1 MLDLINRYCHGF
13 VALPVIQA
21 LRKQAFFCIF
31 NDGKAVSF
39 DGLLTNTHANS
50 GHLKAALRL
59 LESLEILT
67 FDQVYRA
74 GPRFDWPTLLPD
86 NVESL
91 LRLDF
96 STDSQQTID
105 YWLDQALGHW
115 SIQDSLLAD
124 FLDGL
129 WLLPLF
135 FQQKLDRGGRDFDEA
150 FQFLAQR
157 DRLRQCFLNK
167 GWIERQDGRHVFSAA
182 GRHLSERIF
191 IAGTVFSY
199 RPMLADMGE
208 LLFGDAGKVFGRD
221 AEGHENHLDRLLN
234 VQASGFQHERYFKDC
249 QAIIV
254 EIFNQLPIE
263 TQPDYIA
270 DMGCGDGTLLKRVY
284 QVIESQTE
292 RGRRLDRHPLMLI
305 GADYNQKALS
315 ATAAT
320 LAELPHKTIQA
331 DIGNPDRFLLDLHAA
346 GIANTGKVLHIRS
359 FLDHDRPYIAP
370 TLHDQLRQRAEGRTH
385 GVYID
390 GHGQAIDA
398 RVVYQSL
405 VEHLS
410 RWSGIIGDSGAMFL
424 EVHSLP
430 PKVIARYLDQCENL
444 HFDAYHAFSGQMLV
458 DADEFLWAAAES
470 SLFPRLA
477 YARHYPRTLP
487 FSRITLNWFEKRPY
501 RLRPAFS
508 EDLAALV
515 DLDQACWPAHLTAGR
530 DRIAARLARFPQG
543 QYVLEQQGEVIGALY
558 TQRIKQ
564 QAALDRTTFQQL
576 PELHDA
582 QGAILQIL
590 GMNITPRVQH
600 LGLGDQILDFLLYVC
615 GLDGNCDAVVGIS
628 RCKQFAEQDG
638 LTMAQYLQKCRD
650 SGQWDTV
657 LHFHVH
663 HGAEVV
669 KPIAN
674 YWPEDVENAGY
685 GILVRYSMAAA
696 ERHGQDSI
704 AAASTADAATT
715 AKVVN
720 EAIRTILG
728 ESRKAMFSPDRALME
743 MGLDSL
749 DLLELRALLSKQ
761 LGVPLEPMFF
771 FSYGTANAINAYFN
785 GESAKPAAM
794 RPLLS
799 LPDSVATEKL
809 AAQQRQFDV
818 AVVGMA
824 CRFPGG
830 VRSADGFWQYLCGGR
845 HGIGMVPPER
855 WDYRLYQ
862 PDANPYGGF
871 IDDVDQFDAEFFHLT
886 PREARL
892 IDPQH
897 RLLMETAW
905 EAFEQ
910 AGINPRSAQQTG
922 VFVGLSA
929 HDYELLA
936 AEKNRDRHY
945 DVYHAIGNS
954 AAMAAGRL
962 AYFFGFNGP
971 AVSIDTACSSS
982 LLAVRQAYESLRRS
996 DCRLALAGGVNLM
1009 LAPDLTIAFSKSGML
1024 AADGRC
1030 KTFDAEADGYVR
1042 SEGCGLVL
1050 LKPLTDAIRDRDR
1063 IFAVIKGAA
1072 VNQDGASNGIT
1083 APNGLAQQAL
1093 MRQALID
1100 AELPATAVSV
1110 LEAHGTGT
1118 SLGDPIEIESVAKI
1132 YGEGRTADHPLVIG
1146 SVKTNIGHTEAAAG
1160 VAGLI
1165 KLCLALKHRFIP
1177 PHLHFKHLNPRIA
1190 LAEIPATVPFEG
1202 MAWPKQADRPRTA
1215 AISAFGFSGTNVH
1228 MIVAEAEEAESPE
1241 AIDLACV
1248 LPLSAQTP
1256 EALQALV
1263 QDYKRYLTAGKSLNL
1278 LNIAA
1283 TAATGRQHFGQRLAI
1298 AAANSE
1304 QLRDKLNQCGQAAY
1318 PVSAPAETAFLF
1330 TGQGAQYLQMAR
1342 ALYCSR
1348 SYFRQVF
1355 DQCSELFAAFL
1366 ECSIAEVLFGEDGS
1380 EQALQQTGLTQP
1392 ALFTL
1397 EYALAKQ
1404 WQQWGVEPDVMIG
1417 HSIGEYAAACLAGVF
1432 DLNQAV
1438 MLVAKRGQLMQAL
1451 PANGKM
1457 AAVNCRQTQ
1466 LESFLSASEDVV
1478 IACFN
1483 APERL
1488 VVSGSANGVDRLL
1501 EHLTEAGFS
1510 GGELKVSHAFHSPL
1524 MAGALPEFKQ
1534 ALAKVQFNKPAIR
1547 IISTLS
1553 GQEVTDQMS
1562 HADYWLQQIIQPVDF
1577 TGAIN
1582 TLRRT
1587 DKRQMLL
1594 EVGPRSVL
1602 TTLAKQIAG
1611 QTENILFL
1619 PALDP
1624 GVDDDLRVAENVGR
1638 LYESG
1643 LNIDWRAF
1651 YGGLPYN
1658 KVSLP
1663 TYPFQRQRYWLD
1675 DVYQTKPL
1683 ALNAAYCHPLLGQA
1697 ISSPLAD
1704 EYQASLGLNDL
1715 AWLAGHS
1722 VEGEVIL
1729 PMAAYLEMAIAAAGT
1744 GLALKEIVVARAC
1757 AVSETALTLHTVKQA
1772 DHITIYSREDGDWRQ
1787 HFSCSIA
1794 AVATNEAGKEGLDLP
1809 QMQRQMQTLSRD
1821 EFYRRQALRGYHF
1834 GGCFQSLEQLYQG
1847 RDSALAYASCN
1858 QPGAGYRLHP
1868 ALLDAAIQCA
1878 LMLLPQDGVQRYIP
1892 FSIEKFA
1899 LWGKAGLAL
1908 WSLAQ
1913 VVKRYD
1919 DALLVN
1925 IDIYDAEGLAIAT
1938 LKGVM
1943 LKQVAARTNQ
1953 PSLPIMD
1960 ELYRIQWQQKEAAA
1974 GKRELIS
1981 ALRQDLAPGLGFEAI
1996 RGAGGRL
2003 NQIAVGYFVQAL
2015 QQLGMEPFRVYAG
2028 SADLM
2033 SSLGVQLRFSRLFE
2047 RMLAILVEA
2056 DCIEAVDGG
2065 WCFKRTSPLAGK
2077 ALAERLRLDYPALA
2091 AEVDLLARCGEQLTS
2106 VWRGE
2111 RDPLQLIFPVDN
2123 PSATTDFY
2131 RHAQSFA
2138 VLNQALAAAVAEL
2151 ARSMAATKICRI
2163 LEIGAGTG
2171 SATYHI
2177 LNALDAERCRYT
2189 FTDVSRYFTEQ
2200 AKQAFADHAFVDY
2213 RLLDVS
2219 ADPQAQGFAA
2229 QCFDIV
2235 IAANVLHATTDLNL
2249 TLRHCR
2255 QLLADGGHLVLLE
2268 GVETTPW
2275 IDAVFGLTEGWW
2287 AFNDR
2292 LRRDYPLL
2300 NCRQWQQAL
2309 QNLGLDAECL
2319 VADHEDAP
2327 FKQALILASA
2337 PKPLAK
2343 TWLVAGDENGLA
2355 GHLSQVLE
2363 EQGMACFRLIEGEQF
2378 KTLAPNRFQIN
2389 LEQADDYRQ
2398 AITAIERRQR
2408 IDVVVNCWPLALSA
2422 TEAQTSEQLM
2432 DRTRFV
2438 SVSALSLIQALLD
2451 GERPASLVC
2460 HVARHAQSINQQDQ
2474 STCPEA
2480 AVLWGINKVSLL
2492 EHPELNSVVA
2502 DLDDQPA
2509 SAALLIQDLL
2519 QGRLES
2525 QQAYRNGQRFVPR
2538 LTAIDQPNGAESQRS
2553 WRVSQAKAGAIDAL
2567 QLVEVAKTVL
2577 LPHQVEIKVQHAG
2590 LNFIDVMDVLGL
2602 LPFEREGLGMEC
2614 VGVISR
2620 CGADVANLSV
2630 GQRVIALAEGAFSDY
2645 LIADAF
2651 CVAALPDSLPS
2662 LAAATLPVAFVTA
2675 SHALLEV
2682 ATLQPG
2688 RRVLIHAAG
2697 GGTGMAAVQV
2707 ALAAGA
2713 EVYATASVAKWP
2725 RVRQLG
2731 VELVMNSR
2739 DLSFVEQVMQATGG
2753 EGIDVVFNSLTGDFI
2768 PAGLSLL
2775 KAGGCFLEIG
2785 KRELLSDEQLAAW
2798 APAVNYQPVDIRA
2811 LCQSHPWKIQQLL
2824 QTVIGHIERQSYR
2837 PLPYTRFDWPQMQ
2850 QAFRHMQQ
2858 AKHVGKIVLTHRANA
2873 DEFVCDTNAAYL
2885 ITGGLKGL
2893 GLYSAQWLVEK
2904 GAKRVFLLGRSA
2916 PTAANEAKITALRA
2930 RGAEVEVLIADVSD
2944 EAAMQAVFQ
2953 RIRQTGG
2960 PLKGIVHS
2968 VGVLSDGALQQQDWQ
2983 RYRTVLA
2990 PKVTGAWLL
2999 HRLSQTDDLDFFLMY
3014 SSVASLLGS
3023 AGQSNHAA
3031 ANAFLD
3037 ALAAY
3042 RRARGLAGQSI
3053 NWCGWSEIGSAAEL
3067 KLSDKIRKGL
3077 ADISPEQGGLILNE
3091 ALTGNEVQLAALP
3104 IDWPVFLADAP
3115 MREFF
3120 AAFGTAAPVSETKP
3134 VAHPGQFDAEALRR
3148 LNETDRSHKL
3158 KHFLTTELAA
3168 VLGMELAQ
3176 LNALSQRHSGFFDL
3190 GLDSL
3195 TSVEFKNRINHGLAV
3210 KLPAS
3215 AIFDFPTIQALSGH
3229 LMTLL
3234 VNDEPAAGTTE
3245 TVSDELEGLSLEQ
3258 AAELL
3263 AKELG

>member
-1 MLDLINRYCHGF
+1 MLELINRYCHGF
-13 VALPVIQA
+13 VALPVIHG
-21 LRKQAFFCIF
+21 LRKQTLFSIF

-39 DGLLTNTHANS
+39 DALLARTQGNS

-59 LESLEILT
+59 LESLEILALNQT
-67 FDQVYRA
+67 YRA
-74 GPRFDWPTLLPD
+74 GSRFDWPARLPD
-86 NVESL
+86 NFESL

-105 YWLDQALGHW
+105 YWLDQSLGHW
-115 SIQDSLLAD
+115 STQDSLLAD

-135 FQQKLDRGGRDFDEA
+135 FQQKPDRDGRDFDET
-150 FQFLAQR
+150 FHFLAQR

-167 GWIERQDGRHVFSAA
+167 GWIERQAERWVFSAA
-182 GRHLSERIF
+182 GRHLCERIF
-191 IAGTVFSY
+191 VAGTVFSY
-199 RPMLADMGE
+199 RPMLANMGE
-208 LLFGDAGKVFGRD
+208 LLFGDVGKVFCRD

-254 EIFNQLPIE
+254 EIFNQTPIE

-284 QVIESQTE
+284 RVIQSQTE
-292 RGRRLDRHPLMLI
+292 RGRQLDRYPLMLI

-320 LAELPHKTIQA
+320 LAEFPHTTIQA
-331 DIGNPDRFLLDLHAA
+331 DIGNPARFLADLQAA
-346 GIANTGKVLHIRS
+346 GIANTGKILHIRS

-370 TLHDQLRQRAEGRTH
+370 MLRDQLRQRAEGRTH

-390 GHGQAIDA
+390 SDGQAIPA
-398 RVVYQSL
+398 KVVYQSL
-405 VEHLS
+405 VEHLT
-410 RWSGIIGDSGAMFL
+410 RWSAIIGDSGAMFL

-430 PKVIARYLDQCENL
+430 PQVIARYLDQCENL
-444 HFDAYHAFSGQMLV
+444 HFDAYHAFSGQMLA

-470 SLFPRLA
+470 GLFPRLA

-508 EDLAALV
+508 GDLEALV
-515 DLDQACWPAHLTAGR
+515 DLDQACWPVHLTAGR
-530 DRIAARLARFPQG
+530 DVIAARLARYPQG
-543 QYVLEQQGEVIGALY
+543 QYVLEQQGEVLGALY
-558 TQRIKQ
+558 TQRIKE
-564 QAALDRTTFQQL
+564 QAILDQATFLQL
-576 PELHDA
+576 PQLHDP
-582 QGAILQIL
+582 QGSILQIL
-590 GMNITPRVQH
+590 GMNIKPSVQH

-615 GLDGNCDAVVGIS
+615 GLDGNCEAVVGIS
-628 RCKQFAEQDG
+628 RCKQFAEQG
-638 LTMAQYLQKCRD
+638 SLTMPQYLQKCRD

-669 KPIAN
+669 KPIAD
-674 YWPEDVENAGY
+674 YWPDDVENQGY
-685 GILVRYSMAAA
+685 GILVRYSMAEA
-696 ERHGQDSI
+696 ERHCQDSI
-704 AAASTADAATT
+704 AAGSVADAVSK
-715 AKVVN
+715 AKIVN

-728 ESRKAMFSPDRALME
+728 ESRKTMFSPERALME

-749 DLLELRALLSKQ
+749 DLLELRTLLSKQ

-771 FSYGTANAINAYFN
+771 FSYGTANAISAYFN
-785 GESAKPAAM
+785 GESAKPSAM
-794 RPLLS
+794 PPLLGV
-799 LPDSVATEKL
+799 PEPVAAERP
-809 AAQQRQFDV
+809 AAQQRPFDV
-818 AVVGMA
+818 AIVGMA

-830 VRSADGFWQYLCGGR
+830 VRSADGFWQYLRAGL
-845 HGIGMVPPER
+845 HGIGQVPPER
-855 WDYRLYQ
+855 WDYRSYQ

-871 IDDVDQFDAEFFHLT
+871 IDDVDRFDAEFFNVT

-897 RLLMETAW
+897 RLLLETAW

-910 AGINPRSAQQTG
+910 AGINPRLAQQTG
-922 VFVGLSA
+922 VFVGLSG

-936 AEKNRDRHY
+936 AEINRDRHY

-971 AVSIDTACSSS
+971 AVSVDTACSSS
-982 LLAVRQAYESLRRS
+982 LLAVRQACESLRRS

-1009 LAPDLTIAFSKSGML
+1009 LAPDLTMAFSKSGML

-1050 LKPLTDAIRDRDR
+1050 LKPLTDAVRDRDQ
-1063 IFAVIKGAA
+1063 IFAVIKGSA

-1083 APNGLAQQAL
+1083 APNGLAQEAL

-1100 AELPATAVSV
+1100 AKLPAAAVSV

-1118 SLGDPIEIESVAKI
+1118 PLGDPIEIESVARI
-1132 YGEGRTADHPLVIG
+1132 YGEGRTADNPLVIG

-1177 PHLHFKHLNPRIA
+1177 PHLHFKHLNPRIP
-1190 LAEIPATVPFEG
+1190 LAEIPATVPLEG
-1202 MAWPKQADRPRTA
+1202 MDWPKQADRLRTA

-1228 MIVAEAEEAESPE
+1228 MIIAEAEETERPE
-1241 AIDLACV
+1241 PIDLACV

-1263 QDYKRYLTAGKSLNL
+1263 QDYKRYLTTGKSLNL
-1278 LNIAA
+1278 LSIAA
-1283 TAATGRQHFGQRLAI
+1283 TAATGRQHFDFRLAI

-1304 QLRDKLNQCGQAAY
+1304 QLLEKLNHCGQAGYSMRAR
-1318 PVSAPAETAFLF
+1318 PETVFLF

-1342 ALYCSR
+1342 GLYASR
-1348 SYFRQVF
+1348 SYFRQIF
-1355 DQCSELFAAFL
+1355 DQCSELFAAYL
-1366 ECSIAEVLFGEDGS
+1366 DCSIADVLFGEDGS
-1380 EQALQQTGLTQP
+1380 EPKLQQTGLTQP

-1417 HSIGEYAAACLAGVF
+1417 HSIGEYVAACLAGVF

-1438 MLVAKRGQLMQAL
+1438 MLVAKRGQVMQAL

-1457 AAVNCRQTQ
+1457 AAVNCRQAQ
-1466 LESFLSASEDVV
+1466 LAPFLNAGEDVV

-1488 VVSGSANGVDRLL
+1488 VVSGSASGVDRLL
-1501 EHLTEAGFS
+1501 ERLTDAGFS
-1510 GGELKVSHAFHSPL
+1510 ATELKVSHAFHSPL
-1524 MAGALPEFKQ
+1524 MAGALSEFRQ
-1534 ALAKVQFNKPAIR
+1534 ALAKVQFSKPAIR

-1553 GQEVTDQMS
+1553 GQAVSDQMS
-1562 HADYWLQQIIQPVDF
+1562 HADYWLRQIVEPVDF
-1577 TGAIN
+1577 TGAID
-1582 TLRRT
+1582 TLRL
-1587 DKRQMLL
+1587 KGSEQILL

-1602 TTLAKQIAG
+1602 TSLARQVAG
-1611 QTENILFL
+1611 QTENILCL

-1638 LYESG
+1638 LYELG
-1643 LNIDWRAF
+1643 LNIDWQAF
-1651 YGGLPYN
+1651 YRGLPYN

-1675 DVYQTKPL
+1675 DVYRTKPA
-1683 ALNAAYCHPLLGQA
+1683 ALSAAYCHPLLGQA

-1722 VEGEVIL
+1722 IDEEVIL
-1729 PMAAYLEMAIAAAGT
+1729 PMAAYLEMAVAAAGS
-1744 GLALKEIVVARAC
+1744 GLALKEIVVAKAC

-1772 DHITIYSREDGDWRQ
+1772 DNITIYSRQDGDWRQ
-1787 HFSCSIA
+1787 HFSCSVA
-1794 AVATNEAGKEGLDLP
+1794 AVESRETGDRRLDTL
-1809 QMQRQMQTLSRD
+1809 QIQGQLQTLSKD
-1821 EFYRRQALRGYHF
+1821 DFYRQQALRGYRF

-1868 ALLDAAIQCA
+1868 VLLDAAIQCA
-1878 LMLLPQDGVQRYIP
+1878 LMLLPRDGVQRYMP
-1892 FSIEKFA
+1892 FSIERFA
-1899 LWGKAGLAL
+1899 LWGQPGSAL
-1908 WSLAQ
+1908 WSLAKL
-1913 VVKRYD
+1913 VKRYD
-1919 DALLVN
+1919 DALLVD
-1925 IDIYDAEGLAIAT
+1925 IDIYDSEGLAIAA
-1938 LKGVM
+1938 LNGVM
-1943 LKQVAARTNQ
+1943 LKRVAARAAQ
-1953 PSLPIMD
+1953 ASLPIMD
-1960 ELYRIQWQQKEAAA
+1960 GLYRIQWQHQEAVAS
-1974 GKRELIS
+1974 KSEVIS
-1981 ALRQDLAPGLGFEAI
+1981 TLRQDFAQGLSFEAVK
-1996 RGAGGRL
+1996 GAGGRL
-2003 NQIAVGYFVQAL
+2003 NQVAVGYFLQAL
-2015 QQLGMEPFRVYAG
+2015 EQLGMEPSRVYAD

-2033 SSLGVQLRFSRLFE
+2033 ASSGVQPRFSRLFG
-2047 RMLAILVEA
+2047 RMLAILREA
-2056 DCIEAVDGG
+2056 GCIDVVDGG
-2065 WCFKRTSPLAGK
+2065 WRFRRTLPLSAR
-2077 ALAERLRLDYPALA
+2077 ALAERLRLEYPALA
-2091 AEVDLLARCGEQLTS
+2091 AEVDLLARCGEQLAS

-2111 RDPLQLIFPVDN
+2111 RDPLPLVFPADN
-2123 PSATTDFY
+2123 PSAITDFY
-2131 RHAQSFA
+2131 RHSPSFA
-2138 VLNQALAAAVAEL
+2138 VLNQALAVAVAQL
-2151 ARSMAATKICRI
+2151 ARGTATTNACRI

-2200 AKQAFADHAFVDY
+2200 AKQAFAGHVFVDY
-2213 RLLDVS
+2213 RILDIA

-2229 QCFDIV
+2229 QSFDIV
-2235 IAANVLHATTDLNL
+2235 IASNVLHATTDLHR
-2249 TLRHCR
+2249 TLSHCR
-2255 QLLADGGHLVLLE
+2255 QLLAGGGHLVLLE
-2268 GVETTPW
+2268 GVEATPW

-2287 AFNDR
+2287 AFNDN

-2300 NCRQWQQAL
+2300 NSRQWQQAL
-2309 QNLGLDAECL
+2309 QDLGLEAECL
-2319 VADHEDAP
+2319 VADHQDAP
-2327 FKQALILASA
+2327 FKQALVLASA
-2337 PKPLAK
+2337 PKPVAK
-2343 TWLVAGDENGLA
+2343 TWLVAGDQNGLA
-2355 GHLSQVLE
+2355 EQLSRILE
-2363 EQGMACFRLIEGEQF
+2363 QRGIACFRLVAGEQF
-2378 KTLAPNRFQIN
+2378 KPLESKRFEIN

-2398 AITAIERRQR
+2398 AIAAIERRQH
-2408 IDVVVNCWPLALSA
+2408 IDVVVNCWPLSLSA
-2422 TEAQTSEQLM
+2422 AESRSGELLM
-2432 DRTRFV
+2432 ENTRFM
-2438 SVSALSLIQALLD
+2438 SVGALSLIQALLA
-2451 GERPASLVC
+2451 GERPASLLC
-2460 HVARHAQSINQQDQ
+2460 HLTRHSQSIDQQDQ

-2480 AVLWGINKVSLL
+2480 ATLWGINKVSLL

-2519 QGRLES
+2519 QGALES
-2525 QQAYRNGQRFVPR
+2525 QQVYRKGQRFVPR
-2538 LTAIDQPNGAESQRS
+2538 LAAIDQRNGAESNRS
-2553 WRVSQAKAGAIDAL
+2553 WRSIQAHAGAIDAL
-2567 QLVEVAKTVL
+2567 RLVEVAKTA
-2577 LPHQVEIKVQHAG
+2577 PGPQQVEIKVQQAG

-2620 CGADVANLSV
+2620 CGAEVVDFSV
-2630 GQRVIALAEGAFSDY
+2630 GQRVIALAEGAFTDE

-2651 CVAALPDSLPS
+2651 CIAALPDTIPS

-2675 SHALLEV
+2675 RHALLDV
-2682 ATLQPG
+2682 AKLQPG
-2688 RRVLIHAAG
+2688 QRVLIHAAA

-2725 RVRQLG
+2725 QVRQLG

-2739 DLSFVEQVMQATGG
+2739 DLSFVDQVKQATGG
-2753 EGIDVVFNSLTGDFI
+2753 ESIDIVFNSLTGDFI

-2785 KRELLSDEQLAAW
+2785 KRELLTVEQLAAW
-2798 APAVNYQPVDIRA
+2798 APAVNYQPIDVRA
-2811 LCQSHPWKIQQLL
+2811 LCQSQPRMIQQLL
-2824 QTVIGHIERQSYR
+2824 QTVIAHIELQTYR
-2837 PLPYTRFDWPQMQ
+2837 PLPYTRFEWPQMQ
-2850 QAFRHMQQ
+2850 HAFRFMQQ
-2858 AKHVGKIVLTHRANA
+2858 AKHVGKIVLTNQANI
-2873 DEFVCDTNAAYL
+2873 DDFVCDANASYL

-2893 GLYSAQWLVEK
+2893 GLYSARWLVEK
-2904 GAKRVFLLGRSA
+2904 GAKRLFLLGRSV
-2916 PTAANEAKITALRA
+2916 PTEANEAKITELRA
-2930 RGAEVEVLIADVSD
+2930 LGAEVEVLIADVSD

-2953 RIRQTGG
+2953 RIRQTGR

-2968 VGVLSDGALQQQDWQ
+2968 VGVLSDGALQQQNWQ
-2983 RYRTVLA
+2983 RYRTVLE
-2990 PKVTGAWLL
+2990 PKITGAWLL
-2999 HRLSQTDDLDFFLMY
+2999 HRLSQADDLDFFLMY

-3067 KLSDKIRKGL
+3067 KLSDRIRKGL
-3077 ADISPEQGGLILNE
+3077 ADISPEQGGLVLNE
-3091 ALTGNEVQLAALP
+3091 ALKCNEVQLAALP

-3120 AAFGTAAPVSETKP
+3120 AAFGTAAPAIETVP
-3134 VAHPGQFDAEALRR
+3134 VANSGQFDAQALRR
-3148 LNETDRSHKL
+3148 LSEADRGHKL
-3158 KHFLTTELAA
+3158 KQFLTTELAA
-3168 VLGMELAQ
+3168 VLGMDVAQ

-3195 TSVEFKNRINHGLAV
+3195 TSVEFKNKINHGLAV

-3234 VNDEPAAGTTE
+3234 ANDERVAGTTE
-3245 TVSDELEGLSLEQ
+3245 TASDELEGLSLEQ

>member
-13 VALPVIQA
+13 VAFPVIHS
-21 LRKQAFFCIF
+21 LRKQAFFSIF
-31 NDGKAVSF
+31 NDGKAVGVQ
-39 DGLLTNTHANS
+39 DLVAHTQANS

-59 LESLEILT
+59 LESLGILT

-74 GPRFDWPTLLPD
+74 GPRFDWLTQLPD
-86 NVESL
+86 NLESL

-96 STDSQQTID
+96 ATDSQQTID
-105 YWLDQALGHW
+105 FWLDQSLGHW
-115 SIQDSLLAD
+115 STQDSLLAD

-135 FQQKLDRGGRDFDEA
+135 FQQKLDFDGQDFDET

-167 GWIERQDGRHVFSAA
+167 GWIERQERRYVFSAA
-182 GRHLSERIF
+182 GKHLSERIF

-208 LLFGDAGKVFGRD
+208 LLFGDAGKVFRRD

-254 EIFNQLPIE
+254 EIFNQFPIE
-263 TQPDYIA
+263 SQPDYIA

-284 QVIESQTE
+284 QVIQSQTE
-292 RGRRLDRHPLMLI
+292 RGRQLDRYPLMLI
-305 GADYNQKALS
+305 GADYNEKALS

-370 TLHDQLRQRAEGRTH
+370 KLQDQLRQRAEGRTH

-390 GHGQAIDA
+390 SDGQAIPA
-398 RVVYQSL
+398 KVVYQSL
-405 VEHLS
+405 VEHLT
-410 RWSGIIGDSGAMFL
+410 RWSAIIGDSGAMFL

-430 PKVIARYLDQCENL
+430 PQVIGRYLDQCENL
-444 HFDAYHAFSGQMLV
+444 HFDAYHAFSGQMLA

-470 SLFPRLA
+470 GLFPRLA

-508 EDLAALV
+508 DDLDALV

-530 DRIAARLARFPQG
+530 DVIAARLARYPQG

-558 TQRIKQ
+558 TQRIKT
-564 QAALDRTTFQQL
+564 QAALDQTTFRQL
-576 PELHDA
+576 PALHDP
-582 QGAILQIL
+582 QGVILQIL
-590 GMNITPRVQH
+590 GMNIKPSVQH

-615 GLDGNCDAVVGIS
+615 GLDGNCEAVVGIS
-628 RCKQFAEQDG
+628 RCKQFAEQDS
-638 LTMAQYLQKCRD
+638 LTMEQYLQNCRD

-669 KPIAN
+669 KPIAD
-674 YWPEDVENAGY
+674 YWPDDLENQGY
-685 GILVRYSMAAA
+685 GILVRYSMAGA
-696 ERHGQDSI
+696 ERYCQD
-704 AAASTADAATT
+704 AKVADTTGDAAFT
-715 AKVVN
+715 AKIVD

-728 ESRKAMFSPDRALME
+728 ESRKSMFAPDRALME

-749 DLLELRALLSKQ
+749 DLLELRSRLSKQ
-761 LGVPLEPMFF
+761 LGVQLEPMFF

-785 GESAKPAAM
+785 GESAKPAAA
-794 RPLLS
+794 RPLLG
-799 LPDSVATEKL
+799 LPKSMPTERL
-809 AAQQRQFDV
+809 RTHERQFDV

-830 VRSADGFWQYLCGGR
+830 IRSADSFWQYLRAGWHR
-845 HGIGMVPPER
+845 IGKVPPER
-855 WDYRLYQ
+855 WDYRFYQ

-871 IDDVDQFDAEFFHLT
+871 IDDVDQFDAEFFNVT

-897 RLLMETAW
+897 RLLLETAW

-910 AGINPRSAQQTG
+910 AGINPQSAQQTG

-936 AEKNRDRHY
+936 AEKNRDRNY

-982 LLAVRQAYESLRRS
+982 LLAVRQAYESLRRA

-1009 LAPDLTIAFSKSGML
+1009 LAPDLTMAFSKSGML

-1063 IFAVIKGAA
+1063 IVAVIKGAA

-1100 AELPATAVSV
+1100 AELPAAAVSV

-1118 SLGDPIEIESVAKI
+1118 PLGDPIEIESVARI
-1132 YGEGRTADHPLVIG
+1132 YGEGRTADNPLVIG

-1177 PHLHFKHLNPRIA
+1177 PHLHFKHLNPRIP
-1190 LAEIPATVPFEG
+1190 LAEIPATVPADG
-1202 MAWPKQADRPRTA
+1202 MDWPKQTDRPRTA

-1228 MIVAEAEEAESPE
+1228 MIVAEAEEAESPV

-1248 LPLSAQTP
+1248 VPLSAQTP

-1263 QDYKRYLTAGKSLNL
+1263 QDYKQYLTAGKSLNL

-1283 TAATGRQHFGQRLAI
+1283 TAATGRQHFGQRLAV

-1304 QLRDKLNQCGQAAY
+1304 QLLEKLNHCGQAGYSIRAR
-1318 PVSAPAETAFLF
+1318 PETAFLF

-1342 ALYCSR
+1342 GLYASR

-1355 DQCSELFAAFL
+1355 DQCSELFAAYL
-1366 ECSIAEVLFGEDGS
+1366 DCSIVDVLFGEDGS
-1380 EQALQQTGLTQP
+1380 EPKLQQTGLTQP

-1417 HSIGEYAAACLAGVF
+1417 HSIGEYVAACLAGVF

-1457 AAVNCRQTQ
+1457 AAVNCRQAQ
-1466 LESFLSASEDVV
+1466 LAPYLSDGEDVV

-1488 VVSGSANGVDRLL
+1488 VVSGSARGVDRLL
-1501 EHLTEAGFS
+1501 ERLTQAGFS
-1510 GGELKVSHAFHSPL
+1510 ASELKVSHAFHSPL
-1524 MAGALPEFKQ
+1524 MLGALPEFSQ
-1534 ALAKVQFNKPAIR
+1534 ALAQVQFNQPAIR

-1553 GQEVTDQMS
+1553 GQEVGDQMS
-1562 HADYWLQQIIQPVDF
+1562 HADYWLRQIVEPVNF
-1577 TGAIN
+1577 TGAID
-1582 TLRRT
+1582 TLRL
-1587 DKRQMLL
+1587 KGSEQILL

-1602 TTLAKQIAG
+1602 TSLAKQITG
-1611 QTENILFL
+1611 QTENSLCL

-1624 GVDDDLRVAENVGR
+1624 GVDDDLRVAENIGR
-1638 LYESG
+1638 FYEAG
-1643 LNIDWRAF
+1643 LNIDWQAF
-1651 YGGLPYN
+1651 YGSLPYR

-1683 ALNAAYCHPLLGQA
+1683 ALNTAYCHPLLGQA

-1704 EYQASLGLNDL
+1704 EYQASLRLSDL
-1715 AWLAGHS
+1715 AWLAGHTIDA
-1722 VEGEVIL
+1722 EVIL
-1729 PMAAYLEMAIAAAGT
+1729 PMAAYLEMATTAAGT
-1744 GLALKEIVVARAC
+1744 GVALKEIVVAKAC
-1757 AVSETALTLHTVKQA
+1757 AVSETASTLHTVKQA
-1772 DHITIYSREDGDWRQ
+1772 DNITIYSRQDGDWQQ

-1794 AVATNEAGKEGLDLP
+1794 AVGSNQAGEERLDLP
-1809 QMQRQMQTLSRD
+1809 HIQRQLQTLSRD
-1821 EFYRRQALRGYHF
+1821 DFYRQQALRGYHF

-1847 RDSALAYASCN
+1847 RDSALVYASCN
-1858 QPGAGYRLHP
+1858 QPGATYRLHP

-1878 LMLLPQDGVQRYIP
+1878 LMLLPQDGIQRFMP
-1892 FSIEKFA
+1892 FSIERFA
-1899 LWGKAGLAL
+1899 IWGETGSGL
-1908 WSLAQ
+1908 WSLAK

-1919 DALLVN
+1919 EALLVD
-1925 IDIYDAEGLAIAT
+1925 IDIYDVEGLAIAA

-1943 LKQVAARTNQ
+1943 LKQIGARAGQ
-1953 PSLPIMD
+1953 PNVSVMD
-1960 ELYRIQWQQKEAAA
+1960 KLYRIQWQQKQAAA

-1981 ALRQDLAPGLGFEAI
+1981 ALQQDFAQGLGFDAI
-1996 RGAGGRL
+1996 KGAGGRL
-2003 NQIAVGYFVQAL
+2003 NRVAVGYFVQAL
-2015 QQLGMEPFRVYAG
+2015 QKLGVEPLRVYAG

-2033 SSLGVQLRFSRLFE
+2033 SSLGVQPRFSRLFE
-2047 RMLAILVEA
+2047 RMLAILLEA
-2056 DCIEAVDGG
+2056 DCIEAVAGG
-2065 WCFKRTSPLAGK
+2065 WRFKRTLPLAGRESAK
-2077 ALAERLRLDYPALA
+2077 RLRLDYPALA

-2111 RDPLQLIFPVDN
+2111 CDPLQLIFPVN
-2123 PSATTDFY
+2123 MPSATTDFY

-2138 VLNQALAAAVAEL
+2138 ALNQALAAAVARL
-2151 ARSMAATKICRI
+2151 ADSTAMTKMCRI

-2171 SATYHI
+2171 SATYPI
-2177 LNALDAERCRYT
+2177 LNALDAGRCRYT
-2189 FTDVSRYFTEQ
+2189 FTDVSPYFTER
-2200 AKQAFADHAFVDY
+2200 AKQAFADHVFVDY
-2213 RLLDVS
+2213 RVLDIA
-2219 ADPQAQGFAA
+2219 ADPHAQGFAA
-2229 QCFDIV
+2229 QHFDIV
-2235 IAANVLHATTDLNL
+2235 IASNVLHATTDLNQSL
-2249 TLRHCR
+2249 AHCR
-2255 QLLADGGHLVLLE
+2255 QLLAEGGHLVLLE

-2287 AFNDR
+2287 AFNDA

-2300 NCRQWQQAL
+2300 SCSQWQQAL
-2309 QNLGLDAECL
+2309 QELGLDAECL

-2337 PKPLAK
+2337 PKPVAR

-2355 GHLSQVLE
+2355 EQLSRVLE
-2363 EQGMACFRLIEGEQF
+2363 QRGMDCFRLVAGAQF
-2378 KTLAPNRFQIN
+2378 KPLTLNRFQIN
-2389 LEQADDYRQ
+2389 VQQADDYRQ
-2398 AITAIERRQR
+2398 AIAAIESRQA
-2408 IDVVVNCWPLALSA
+2408 IDVVVNCWPLSLSA
-2422 TEAQTSEQLM
+2422 TESQASDQLM
-2432 DRTRFV
+2432 DRTRFL
-2438 SVSALSLIQALLD
+2438 SVGALSLIQALSA
-2451 GERPASLVC
+2451 GERPASLLC
-2460 HVARHAQSINQQDQ
+2460 HVTRHSQSIDQQDQ

-2480 AVLWGINKVSLL
+2480 ATIWGINKVSLL
-2492 EHPELNSVVA
+2492 EHPELVSTVA

-2509 SAALLIQDLL
+2509 SAALLIRDLL
-2519 QGRLES
+2519 QGELES
-2525 QQAYRNGQRFVPR
+2525 QQAYRNGQRYVPR
-2538 LTAIDQPNGAESQRS
+2538 LAAIDQQNGTESKCA
-2553 WRVSQAKAGAIDAL
+2553 WRVTQANAGTIETL
-2567 QLVEVAKTVL
+2567 QLVEVAKTE
-2577 LPHQVEIKVQHAG
+2577 PGPQQVEIKVQHAG

-2602 LPFEREGLGMEC
+2602 LPFAREGLGMEC

-2620 CGADVANLSV
+2620 CGTDVGELRV
-2630 GQRVIALAEGAFSDY
+2630 GQRVIALAEGALTDE

-2675 SHALLEV
+2675 RHALLEV
-2682 ATLQPG
+2682 AKLQSG
-2688 RRVLIHAAG
+2688 QRVLIHAAAG
-2697 GGTGMAAVQV
+2697 ATGMAAVQV

-2725 RVRQLG
+2725 QVRQLG

-2739 DLSFVEQVMQATGG
+2739 DLSFVDQVKQATGG

-2785 KRELLSDEQLAAW
+2785 KRELLTVEQLAAW
-2798 APAVNYQPVDIRA
+2798 APAVNYQPVDVRA
-2811 LCQSHPWKIQQLL
+2811 LCQSQPQKIQQCL
-2824 QTVIGHIERQSYR
+2824 QTVVAHIETQTYR
-2837 PLPYTRFDWPQMQ
+2837 PLPYTRFDWAQMPQ
-2850 QAFRHMQQ
+2850 AVRHMQQ
-2858 AKHVGKIVLTHRANA
+2858 AKHVGKIVLTNRANV
-2873 DEFVCDTNAAYL
+2873 DDFVCDANASYL
-2885 ITGGLKGL
+2885 ITGGLKGV

-2904 GAKRVFLLGRSA
+2904 GAKRLFLLGRSA
-2916 PTAANEAKITALRA
+2916 PTEANEAKIRELRA
-2930 RGAEVEVLIADVSD
+2930 PGVEVEVLIADVSD
-2944 EAAMQAVFQ
+2944 ETAMQAVFQ
-2953 RIRQTGG
+2953 RIRQAAR

-2990 PKVTGAWLL
+2990 PKVSGAWLL
-2999 HRLSQTDDLDFFLMY
+2999 HRLSQADDLDFFLMY

-3077 ADISPEQGGLILNE
+3077 ADISPEQGGRILNE
-3091 ALTGNEVQLAALP
+3091 ALKGNQVQLAALP
-3104 IDWPVFLADAP
+3104 IDWPLFLADAP
-3115 MREFF
+3115 MQEFF
-3120 AAFGTAAPVSETKP
+3120 AAFSTTAPASETPP
-3134 VAHPGQFDAEALRR
+3134 VANVGQFDAEALRR

-3158 KHFLTTELAA
+3158 KQFLTTELAA
-3168 VLGMELAQ
+3168 VLGMDLAH
-3176 LNALSQRHSGFFDL
+3176 LNALSQRHAGFFDL

-3195 TSVEFKNRINHGLAV
+3195 TSVEFKNKINHGLAV

-3215 AIFDFPTIQALSGH
+3215 AIFDFPTIQALSSH

-3234 VNDEPAAGTTE
+3234 INEEQAVKVSD